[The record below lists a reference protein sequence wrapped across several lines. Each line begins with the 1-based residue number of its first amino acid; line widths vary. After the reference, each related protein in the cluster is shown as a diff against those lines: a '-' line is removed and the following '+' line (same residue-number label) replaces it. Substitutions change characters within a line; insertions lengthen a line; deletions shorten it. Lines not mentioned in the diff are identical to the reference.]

1 MTDYLEAGIE
11 FDRQNPFK
19 PSQWKAQR
27 ELMEVDISQIK
38 NYSKDIWVQNWLS
51 EIDLLSLEQY
61 QEDYADKN
69 PTRDYS
75 RPQDRYKDNPNRS
88 MLSPYHHHNAPSR
101 KRIPLDKAT
110 KLDKYR
116 QAYISKL
123 HVWQNLFHNRV
134 IRFAKDEY
142 YDERYSRDII
152 GTKFN
157 KLRDLIENDKEKYV
171 FSRQIIPHEKN
182 SAWILLKGELL
193 NSVLD

>member
-1 MTDYLEAGIE
+1 LTDYLEAGIE

-51 EIDLLSLEQY
+51 EIDLLSREQKLEDI
-61 QEDYADKN
+61 EDN
-69 PTRDYS
+69 TPSIDYS
-75 RPQDRYKDNPNRS
+75 RPRDRYDDNTNRS

>member
-1 MTDYLEAGIE
+1 LTDYLEAGIE
-11 FDRQNPFK
+11 FGRQNPFK

-51 EIDLLSLEQY
+51 EIDLLSREQKLEDI
-61 QEDYADKN
+61 EDNTPNRELARYH
-69 PTRDYS
+69 S
-75 RPQDRYKDNPNRS
+75 RYNDNHSRS
-88 MLSPYHHHNAPSR
+88 MLSPYHHHNAPSS
-101 KRIPLDKAT
+101 KRVPLDKAT

-142 YDERYSRDII
+142 YDEKYSRDII